1 METKSLNCSFWLH
14 VACAYLTIGLMGLT
28 QLAELVA
35 FPLMRNYFKPTA
47 DQYGLATSVFGCCYL
62 LGCFLSTLILK
73 KWGCKTLY
81 VITYLTD
88 TFGCIALQFAR
99 SFFWACAC
107 IFFITTSLGLFE
119 ISTNSVA
126 TSLFKKHTATWMM
139 FMQTCFG
146 IGATLSPIICKWGV
160 KFTNS
165 VATSLFKKHTAT
177 WMMFMQT
184 CFGIGATLSPIIC
197 KWGVKLLHRDF
208 FSCYIM
214 IAIIVSLGFLFICFV
229 DINPS
234 RFNESEEKKVDV
246 VVDGATVQQSI
257 SQETAAQQSTSQE
270 TAAQQS
276 ISQETAV
283 QQSISQ
289 ETAAQQSISQ
299 ETAAQQPITQDT
311 TTQKPISQETTTQKP
326 ITEDTT
332 TQRPITEDTT
342 TQKPITED
350 TTQKPITQD
359 ITAQETPV
367 KEVSTTKSSAFN
379 TTYSWWTTLSTPM
392 CWLCAATMGMME
404 GVENGTNSWATL
416 YLVDILHFDPLKEV
430 ATFATF
436 LQLIFTISRLISGP
450 IIDWIGYYRSLYFSN
465 IGCMLLLLVGFL
477 TGRKG
482 IYFFVFTSF
491 FYAWFWPTNVCV
503 MMGIF
508 KENAPFATSHIFVM
522 QGLFTFPFGY
532 ILGWVNRLCGDQWA
546 YRANLVFGTLALI
559 CLTVEYCINKKK
571 ENPVSAPLI
580 SEEEKAASVTV
591 V

>member
-1 METKSLNCSFWLH
+1 METRSLNCSFWLH

-81 VITYLTD
+81 VIAYLTD
-88 TFGCIALQFAR
+88 IFGCVALQFAR
-99 SFFWACAC
+99 SFFWSCAC
-107 IFFITTSLGLFE
+107 IFFVMTSMGLFE
-119 ISTNSVA
+119 IS
-126 TSLFKKHTATWMM
+126 
-139 FMQTCFG
+139 
-146 IGATLSPIICKWGV
+146 
-160 KFTNS
+160 TNS

-229 DINPS
+229 DINPAK
-234 RFNESEEKKVDV
+234 FNEFEEKKVDV

-257 SQETAAQQSTSQE
+257 SQETV
-270 TAAQQS
+270 
-276 ISQETAV
+276 V

-289 ETAAQQSISQ
+289 DTTTQKSISQ
-299 ETAAQQPITQDT
+299 DITTQKPITQDTTTQKSISQDTTTQKSISQDITTQKPITQDT
-311 TTQKPISQETTTQKP
+311 TTQKPI
-326 ITEDTT
+326 TEDT
-332 TQRPITEDTT
+332 
-342 TQKPITED
+342 
-350 TTQKPITQD
+350 
-359 ITAQETPV
+359 TAQETPV
-367 KEVSTTKSSAFN
+367 KEVSTTKSSTFN

-477 TGRKG
+477 TGRTG
-482 IYFFVFTSF
+482 IYFLVFTSF

>member
-14 VACAYLTIGLMGLT
+14 VACAYLTIGLMDLT

-47 DQYGLATSVFGCCYL
+47 DQYGLATSVFGYCYL

-81 VITYLTD
+81 VIAYLTD
-88 TFGCIALQFAR
+88 IFGCIALQFAR

-146 IGATLSPIICKWGV
+146 IGATLSPI
-160 KFTNS
+160 T
-165 VATSLFKKHTAT
+165 
-177 WMMFMQT
+177 
-184 CFGIGATLSPIIC
+184 C

-229 DINPS
+229 DINPAK
-234 RFNESEEKKVDV
+234 FNECEEKKVDV
-246 VVDGATVQQSI
+246 VVDCAT
-257 SQETAAQQSTSQE
+257 
-270 TAAQQS
+270 
-276 ISQETAV
+276 V

-299 ETAAQQPITQDT
+299 DITTQKPITQDT
-311 TTQKPISQETTTQKP
+311 TTQKPI
-326 ITEDTT
+326 TEDT
-332 TQRPITEDTT
+332 
-342 TQKPITED
+342 
-350 TTQKPITQD
+350 
-359 ITAQETPV
+359 TAQETPV
-367 KEVSTTKSSAFN
+367 KEVSTTKSSTFN

-477 TGRKG
+477 TGRTG
-482 IYFFVFTSF
+482 IYFLVFTSF

>member
-1 METKSLNCSFWLH
+1 
-14 VACAYLTIGLMGLT
+14 
-28 QLAELVA
+28 
-35 FPLMRNYFKPTA
+35 
-47 DQYGLATSVFGCCYL
+47 
-62 LGCFLSTLILK
+62 
-73 KWGCKTLY
+73 
-81 VITYLTD
+81 
-88 TFGCIALQFAR
+88 
-99 SFFWACAC
+99 
-107 IFFITTSLGLFE
+107 
-119 ISTNSVA
+119 
-126 TSLFKKHTATWMM
+126 
-139 FMQTCFG
+139 
-146 IGATLSPIICKWGV
+146 
-160 KFTNS
+160 
-165 VATSLFKKHTAT
+165 
-177 WMMFMQT
+177 
-184 CFGIGATLSPIIC
+184 
-197 KWGVKLLHRDF
+197 
-208 FSCYIM
+208 M

-229 DINPS
+229 DINPAK
-234 RFNESEEKKVDV
+234 FNESEEKKADV
-246 VVDGATVQQSI
+246 VVDGVTVQQSI
-257 SQETAAQQSTSQE
+257 SQE

-289 ETAAQQSISQ
+289 DIT
-299 ETAAQQPITQDT
+299 TQQPITQDT
-311 TTQKPISQETTTQKP
+311 TTQKPI
-326 ITEDTT
+326 TEDT
-332 TQRPITEDTT
+332 
-342 TQKPITED
+342 
-350 TTQKPITQD
+350 
-359 ITAQETPV
+359 TAQETPV

-477 TGRKG
+477 TGRTG

>member
-81 VITYLTD
+81 VIAYLTD
-88 TFGCIALQFAR
+88 IFGCIALQFAR

-160 KFTNS
+160 K
-165 VATSLFKKHTAT
+165 
-177 WMMFMQT
+177 
-184 CFGIGATLSPIIC
+184 
-197 KWGVKLLHRDF
+197 LLHRDF

-214 IAIIVSLGFLFICFV
+214 IAIIVSLGFVFICFV
-229 DINPS
+229 DINPAK
-234 RFNESEEKKVDV
+234 FNESEEKKVDV
-246 VVDGATVQQSI
+246 VVDGAAAKPSI
-257 SQETAAQQSTSQE
+257 SQEAS
-270 TAAQQS
+270 AQQS
-276 ISQETAV
+276 I
-283 QQSISQ
+283 
-289 ETAAQQSISQ
+289 
-299 ETAAQQPITQDT
+299 
-311 TTQKPISQETTTQKP
+311 
-326 ITEDTT
+326 TEDT
-332 TQRPITEDTT
+332 
-342 TQKPITED
+342 
-350 TTQKPITQD
+350 
-359 ITAQETPV
+359 TAQETPV
-367 KEVSTTKSSAFN
+367 KEVSTAKSSAFN
-379 TTYSWWTTLSTPM
+379 TSYSWWTTLSTPM

-404 GVENGTNSWATL
+404 GMENGTNSWATL

-450 IIDWIGYYRSLYFSN
+450 IIDWMGYYRSLYFSN

-477 TGRKG
+477 TGRTG

-546 YRANLVFGTLALI
+546 YRANLVFGTIALI
-559 CLTVEYCINKKK
+559 CLTAEYCINKKK
-571 ENPVSAPLI
+571 ETPASAPLL
-580 SEEEKAASVTV
+580 SEEKAVSVTV

>member
-1 METKSLNCSFWLH
+1 METRSLNCSFWLH

-88 TFGCIALQFAR
+88 IFGCIALQFAR

-160 KFTNS
+160 K
-165 VATSLFKKHTAT
+165 
-177 WMMFMQT
+177 
-184 CFGIGATLSPIIC
+184 
-197 KWGVKLLHRDF
+197 LLHRDF

-229 DINPS
+229 DINPAK
-234 RFNESEEKKVDV
+234 FNESEEKKVDV
-246 VVDGATVQQSI
+246 VVDGATVQQ
-257 SQETAAQQSTSQE
+257 T
-270 TAAQQS
+270 
-276 ISQETAV
+276 
-283 QQSISQ
+283 ISQ

-299 ETAAQQPITQDT
+299 ETAAQ
-311 TTQKPISQETTTQKP
+311 KP
-326 ITEDTT
+326 ITEDT
-332 TQRPITEDTT
+332 
-342 TQKPITED
+342 
-350 TTQKPITQD
+350 
-359 ITAQETPV
+359 TAQETPV

-477 TGRKG
+477 TGRTG

-559 CLTVEYCINKKK
+559 CLTAEYCINKKK

>member
-1 METKSLNCSFWLH
+1 METRSLNCSFWLH
-14 VACAYLTIGLMGLT
+14 VTCAYLTIGLMGLT

-81 VITYLTD
+81 VIAYLTD
-88 TFGCIALQFAR
+88 IFGCVALQFAR
-99 SFFWACAC
+99 SFFWSCAC
-107 IFFITTSLGLFE
+107 IFFVMTSMGLFE
-119 ISTNSVA
+119 IS
-126 TSLFKKHTATWMM
+126 
-139 FMQTCFG
+139 
-146 IGATLSPIICKWGV
+146 
-160 KFTNS
+160 TNS

-229 DINPS
+229 DINPAKFS
-234 RFNESEEKKVDV
+234 ESEEKKVDV

-257 SQETAAQQSTSQE
+257 SQETAAQQS
-270 TAAQQS
+270 

-283 QQSISQ
+283 
-289 ETAAQQSISQ
+289 QQSISQ

-311 TTQKPISQETTTQKP
+311 TTQKPI
-326 ITEDTT
+326 
-332 TQRPITEDTT
+332 TEDTT
-342 TQKPITED
+342 TQKPITQD
-350 TTQKPITQD
+350 TTTQKPISEDT
-359 ITAQETPV
+359 TAQETPV

-477 TGRKG
+477 TGRTG

-559 CLTVEYCINKKK
+559 CLTAEYCINKKK

>member
-81 VITYLTD
+81 VIAYLTD
-88 TFGCIALQFAR
+88 IFGCIALQFAR

-119 ISTNSVA
+119 IS
-126 TSLFKKHTATWMM
+126 
-139 FMQTCFG
+139 
-146 IGATLSPIICKWGV
+146 
-160 KFTNS
+160 TNS

>member
-81 VITYLTD
+81 VIAYLTD
-88 TFGCIALQFAR
+88 IFGCIALQFAR

-160 KFTNS
+160 K
-165 VATSLFKKHTAT
+165 
-177 WMMFMQT
+177 
-184 CFGIGATLSPIIC
+184 
-197 KWGVKLLHRDF
+197 LLHRDF

-229 DINPS
+229 DINPAKFS
-234 RFNESEEKKVDV
+234 ESEEKKVDV

-257 SQETAAQQSTSQE
+257 SQDAAAQQSS
-270 TAAQQS
+270 AQD
-276 ISQETAV
+276 IT
-283 QQSISQ
+283 
-289 ETAAQQSISQ
+289 T
-299 ETAAQQPITQDT
+299 QQPSAQD
-311 TTQKPISQETTTQKP
+311 ITTQKP
-326 ITEDTT
+326 ITEDT
-332 TQRPITEDTT
+332 
-342 TQKPITED
+342 
-350 TTQKPITQD
+350 
-359 ITAQETPV
+359 TAQETPV

-477 TGRKG
+477 TGRTG

-546 YRANLVFGTLALI
+546 YRANLVFGTIALI
-559 CLTVEYCINKKK
+559 CLTAEYYINKKK